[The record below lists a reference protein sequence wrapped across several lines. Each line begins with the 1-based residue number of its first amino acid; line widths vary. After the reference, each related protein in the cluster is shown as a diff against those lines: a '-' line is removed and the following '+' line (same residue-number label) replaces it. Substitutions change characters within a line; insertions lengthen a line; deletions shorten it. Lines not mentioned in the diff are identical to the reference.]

1 MDGILRAY
9 RAFAA
14 YEIPFS
20 LEQAADFQEAYVHY
34 LQKISLSQIY
44 RDYFAHT
51 NAELAVFSNGDDTR
65 QRMKFANLQL
75 FDYFDEN
82 KVFTSDQIGYS
93 KPDKKA
99 YEEICRRMYTNPRE
113 WFYIGDNYINDMEGA
128 KQLGFRTI
136 HLNRHKGKEGPAS
149 DYVVYSEAELIDLL
163 EHLDAGEAAKKHKI
177 SRQVKKGYVIMPIG
191 I

>member
-1 MDGILRAY
+1 MAMQEVVPDAPIMDMDQFYKDYTAIGESIYDVMARGIIPVEDHGILRAY

-44 RDYFAHT
+44 RD
-51 NAELAVFSNGDDTR
+51 
-65 QRMKFANLQL
+65 
-75 FDYFDEN
+75 
-82 KVFTSDQIGYS
+82 
-93 KPDKKA
+93 
-99 YEEICRRMYTNPRE
+99 TNPTE

-163 EHLDAGEAAKKHKI
+163 EHLDAGEAAKKHKFL
-177 SRQVKKGYVIMPIG
+177 RQVKKAML
-191 I
+191 

>member
-9 RAFAA
+9 RAFSA

-44 RDYFAHT
+44 RDYCAHT
-51 NAELAVFSNGDDTR
+51 NAELPVFSNGDDTR

-82 KVFTSDQIGYS
+82 KVFTSDQIAYS

-99 YEEICRRMYTNPRE
+99 YEEICRRMNTNPTE

-177 SRQVKKGYVIMPIG
+177 SRQVKKAML
-191 I
+191 

>member
-1 MDGILRAY
+1 MAMQEVVPDAPIMDMDQFYKDYTAIGESIYDVMARGIITLEDHGILRAY

-20 LEQAADFQEAYVHY
+20 LEQVADFQEAYVHY

-51 NAELAVFSNGDDTR
+51 NPT
-65 QRMKFANLQL
+65 
-75 FDYFDEN
+75 
-82 KVFTSDQIGYS
+82 
-93 KPDKKA
+93 
-99 YEEICRRMYTNPRE
+99 E

-177 SRQVKKGYVIMPIG
+177 LRQVKKAML
-191 I
+191 

>member
-1 MDGILRAY
+1 MC
-9 RAFAA
+9 
-14 YEIPFS
+14 
-20 LEQAADFQEAYVHY
+20 
-34 LQKISLSQIY
+34 
-44 RDYFAHT
+44 
-51 NAELAVFSNGDDTR
+51 FSNGDDTR

-99 YEEICRRMYTNPRE
+99 YEEICRRMHTNPTE

-149 DYVVYSEAELIDLL
+149 DYVVYSEAGLIDLL
-163 EHLDAGEAAKKHKI
+163 EHLDAGDAAKKHKI
-177 SRQVKKGYVIMPIG
+177 SRQVKKAML
-191 I
+191 